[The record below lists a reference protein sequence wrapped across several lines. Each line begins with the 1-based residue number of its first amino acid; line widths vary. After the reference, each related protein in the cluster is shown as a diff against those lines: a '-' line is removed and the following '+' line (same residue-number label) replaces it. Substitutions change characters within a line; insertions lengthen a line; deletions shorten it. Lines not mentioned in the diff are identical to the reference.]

1 MKFRKLISSVAA
13 NAFAAGLLLVA
24 PHAALSQV
32 FQLAELTTIEY
43 QSLDRDRT
51 AMLMPIGIIE
61 EHGPYLPL
69 LNDSYLSEWLV
80 SRIADAIVAQKG
92 WTVVI
97 MPSLPIGVGAPEDFG
112 PRPRTFG
119 SLPLRPATKRAILM
133 DLVSGLGEAGFKW
146 IFAVDLHGPFVNKRM
161 TDHASVYFED
171 VYGGTMV
178 NLTGVVHPD
187 PPATEKPLAKVEAE
201 EDGLAVHAGLGE
213 TSMTLYVRP
222 DLVESAHKDAR
233 PITADSWDDYET
245 LPNAKDWPGYFGSP
259 RLARTDIGAD
269 QMDVQARNAS
279 DLALRIIAGLDTKSL
294 ERIAD
299 GQNPAIL
306 RLEKIIAD
314 RASDLEEQQQE
325 WMRANGI
332 Q

>member
-1 MKFRKLISSVAA
+1 MKIRNLIS
-13 NAFAAGLLLVA
+13 NAMLNTFAASLVLLT
-24 PHAALSQV
+24 PQTGSSQV
-32 FQLAELTTIEY
+32 RQLAELTTIEY
-43 QSLDRDRT
+43 KSLDRDRT
-51 AMLMPIGIIE
+51 AVLMPIGIIE

-80 SRIADAIVAQKG
+80 SRIADAIVAQEG

-133 DLVSGLGEAGFKW
+133 DLVSGLGDAGFKW

-161 TDHASVYFED
+161 TDHASQYFED

-178 NLTGVVHPD
+178 NLGGVVHPD
-187 PPATEKPLAKVEAE
+187 PPATEKPLTEAETE

-213 TSMTLYVRP
+213 TSWMLYVRP
-222 DLVESAHKDAR
+222 DLVDSGHREAR
-233 PITADSWDDYET
+233 AVTADSWDDYET

-259 RLARTDIGAD
+259 RLARADIGAD
-269 QMDVQARNAS
+269 QMEVMSRNAS
-279 DLALRIIAGLDTKSL
+279 DLALRIIAGLDTNTL
-294 ERIAD
+294 EHVAD

-314 RASDLEEQQQE
+314 RASELEKQQNE
-325 WMRANGI
+325 WLQANDI
-332 Q
+332 E